1 MRPLRTRFL
10 GLVMSLVAGGTC
22 LQVGGCSLGGLTN
35 FVTSLN
41 PCGTILNCDPQTY
54 RFFMN
59 DFSQPGVQPSIDP
72 FCTWPPLCSPDVDP
86 IFGFG
91 GVMVP

>member
-22 LQVGGCSLGGLTN
+22 LQVGGCSLEGLTN

-41 PCGTILNCDPQTY
+41 PCGTILNCNPQTFA
-54 RFFMN
+54 FFMN
-59 DFSQPGVQPSIDP
+59 DFSEPGVQPSVDP
-72 FCTWPPLCSPDVDP
+72 FCTWPPLCGGEDP

-91 GVMVP
+91 GVVVP